1 MPSVLSYVV
10 VAVLYLAGSVAAS
23 EAGWVATVKILSLKP
38 GLGRAVL
45 VALAEAFVGLGTGL
59 LGLMIA
65 GWTEPDRAFT
75 FVLAATVGVAV
86 GVYRQLKSFRNRA
99 DFHRTVHDDLETPAS
114 ARSAV
119 ISQALLREV
128 TFGGASRIVG
138 VAAVLVGLLVA
149 YAA

>member
-10 VAVLYLAGSVAAS
+10 VAVLYLAGSVAAP
-23 EAGWVATVKILSLKP
+23 EAGWVATVKILSLRP

-59 LGLMIA
+59 LGLMVA
-65 GWTEPDRAFT
+65 GWTEPERALT
-75 FVLAATVGVAV
+75 FVLAATIGVSV
-86 GVYRQLKSFRNRA
+86 GVYRQLKSFRRRA
-99 DFHRTVHDDLETPAS
+99 DVHRTVHEDVGTHES

-119 ISQALLREV
+119 VSQALLREV
-128 TFGGASRIVG
+128 TFGGASRVVG
-138 VAAVLVGLLVA
+138 AAAVLAGLVVA

>member
-38 GLGRAVL
+38 GLGRAAL

-86 GVYRQLKSFRNRA
+86 GVVRQLKSFRRRA
-99 DFHRTVHDDLETPAS
+99 DIHRGEHEALGTQVS
-114 ARSAV
+114 ARNAV
-119 ISQALLREV
+119 VSQALLREV
-128 TFGGASRIVG
+128 TFGGASRVIG
-138 VAAVLVGLLVA
+138 VAAVLVGLGIAHLG
-149 YAA
+149 